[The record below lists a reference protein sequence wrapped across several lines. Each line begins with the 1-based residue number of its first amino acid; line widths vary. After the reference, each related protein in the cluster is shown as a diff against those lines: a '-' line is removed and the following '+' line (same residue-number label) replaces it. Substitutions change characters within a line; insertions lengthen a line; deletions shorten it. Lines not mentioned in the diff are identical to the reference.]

1 MSPSLSYLKGGSQVE
16 EFASQ
21 SVLRSSL
28 RSGSVVVPKDV
39 RETQS
44 LNEVWLK
51 VQRRFIQD
59 HKDLSSVVKQIL
71 IVHFVSLFI
80 SVIYNYVHYYVN

>member
-1 MSPSLSYLKGGSQVE
+1 
-16 EFASQ
+16 
-21 SVLRSSL
+21 
-28 RSGSVVVPKDV
+28 VVPKDV

-59 HKDLSSVVKQIL
+59 HQDFDRATGEAFKLVWIKKLQVSV
-71 IVHFVSLFI
+71 
-80 SVIYNYVHYYVN
+80 

>member
-1 MSPSLSYLKGGSQVE
+1 M
-16 EFASQ
+16 
-21 SVLRSSL
+21 
-28 RSGSVVVPKDV
+28 VPKDV

-59 HKDLSSVVKQIL
+59 HQDFGRTTGEVLKLVGLRDLSQVFEGIQEDVEVKPR
-71 IVHFVSLFI
+71 
-80 SVIYNYVHYYVN
+80 Y

>member
-1 MSPSLSYLKGGSQVE
+1 MFYKEVDVSYTLVSPSLSFLKGGSHVE

-21 SVLRSSL
+21 SVLRSCL
-28 RSGSVVVPKDV
+28 HSGSVVVPKDV

-59 HKDLSSVVKQIL
+59 H
-71 IVHFVSLFI
+71 
-80 SVIYNYVHYYVN
+80 